1 MVDTGLGLAIAD
13 SAGRNR
19 QTLCGGQILL
29 PSARFQEG
37 PMATR
42 GKGTFQK
49 RQKEMARKD
58 KQQRKVARRAQRKLD
73 STDTVRTLSEDIEP
87 LAELEPSGEPQEI

>member
-1 MVDTGLGLAIAD
+1 
-13 SAGRNR
+13 
-19 QTLCGGQILL
+19 
-29 PSARFQEG
+29 
-37 PMATR
+37 MATR

-73 STDTVRTLSEDIEP
+73 NADTVRTLPQDLEP
-87 LAELEPSGEPQEI
+87 LTELEPGGEPREI